1 MIKFSR
7 REIILFSLII
17 AGIILTIC
25 LFIILFSEVVFKE
38 VWLFLTIIFAFY
50 IVILIIAFFSIW
62 VFLKRIS
69 VMKELDSLKSI
80 FLASM
85 SHELRTPLTSI
96 IGFTRMMLKSRVG
109 EINED
114 QEKQLNIILNS
125 ANHLHELISDAI
137 DVSKI
142 EANKLDIKKDKYDIV
157 KEFMSLKETF
167 NIAIEKKGLKFF
179 IDTPE
184 QLMIYNDKK
193 RINQIL
199 VNLIG
204 NAIKFTEEGKISLKI
219 QESNRNVEVSVKDTG
234 PGIKKE
240 DLDKLFKA
248 FSRIVEPGKFKEGT
262 GLGLYISKKLANL
275 LEGDLFVESE
285 FGKGSTF
292 TLLLKLDDEKT
303 RS

>member
-17 AGIILTIC
+17 TGIILTTF
-25 LFIILFSEVVFKE
+25 LFFILFTKVPFKYN
-38 VWLFLTIIFAFY
+38 WLFLIIIFAFY
-50 IVILIIAFFSIW
+50 FIILIVAFFSIW

-69 VMKELDSLKSI
+69 IMKELDSLKSI

-96 IGFTRMMLKSRVG
+96 IGFTRMILKGRVG

-114 QEKQLNIILNS
+114 QEKQLKIILNS

-142 EANKLDIKKDKYDIV
+142 EANKIDIRKDKYNLV
-157 KEFMSLKETF
+157 EELMSLKESF
-167 NIAIEKKGLKFF
+167 DIVIEKKGLEFF

-219 QESNRNVEVSVKDTG
+219 QKSNGNVEISVKDTG

-248 FSRIVEPGKFKEGT
+248 FSRIVDPGKFKEGT
-262 GLGLYISKKLANL
+262 GLGLYLSKKLANL
-275 LEGDLFVESE
+275 LEGDLYVESE

-292 TLLLKLDDEKT
+292 TLLLKLDEEET
-303 RS
+303 

>member
-1 MIKFSR
+1 
-7 REIILFSLII
+7 
-17 AGIILTIC
+17 
-25 LFIILFSEVVFKE
+25 
-38 VWLFLTIIFAFY
+38 
-50 IVILIIAFFSIW
+50 
-62 VFLKRIS
+62 
-69 VMKELDSLKSI
+69 MKELDSMKSI
-80 FLASM
+80 FLATI

-96 IGFTRMMLKSRVG
+96 IGFTRMILKGRVG

-125 ANHLHELISDAI
+125 ANHLNELIADAI

-142 EANKLDIKKDKYDIV
+142 EANKIDIRKDKYNLV
-157 KEFMSLKETF
+157 EELMSLKETF
-167 NIAIEKKGLKFF
+167 NIAIEKKGLEFL

-184 QLMIYNDKK
+184 ILIINNDKK

-204 NAIKFTEEGKISLKI
+204 NAIKFTEEGKIFLKI
-219 QESNRNVEVSVKDTG
+219 QKSNGNVEISVKDTG

-262 GLGLYISKKLANL
+262 GLGLYLSKKLANL

-292 TLLLKLDDEKT
+292 TLSIKLDEEKT
-303 RS
+303 

>member
-17 AGIILTIC
+17 AGIILTIL
-25 LFIILFSEVVFKE
+25 LFFILFPKSAGL
-38 VWLFLTIIFAFY
+38 WITMIIIFTFF
-50 IVILIIAFFSIW
+50 IVILIVAFFSIW

-69 VMKELDSLKSI
+69 VMKELDSMKSI
-80 FLASM
+80 FLATI

-96 IGFTRMMLKSRVG
+96 IGFTRMILKGRVG

-125 ANHLHELISDAI
+125 ANHLNELIADAI

-142 EANKLDIKKDKYDIV
+142 EANKIDIRKDKYNLV
-157 KEFMSLKETF
+157 EELMSLKETF
-167 NIAIEKKGLKFF
+167 NIAIEKKGLEFL

-184 QLMIYNDKK
+184 ILIINNDKK

-219 QESNRNVEVSVKDTG
+219 QESNGNVEVSVKDTG

-248 FSRIVEPGKFKEGT
+248 FSRIVDPGKFKEGT
-262 GLGLYISKKLANL
+262 GLGLYLSKKLANL

-292 TLLLKLDDEKT
+292 TLSIKLDEEKT
-303 RS
+303 

>member
-1 MIKFSR
+1 MTILFLFYI
-7 REIILFSLII
+7 IILIV
-17 AGIILTIC
+17 A
-25 LFIILFSEVVFKE
+25 
-38 VWLFLTIIFAFY
+38 FLST
-50 IVILIIAFFSIW
+50 W

-96 IGFTRMMLKSRVG
+96 IGFTRMILKGRVG

-125 ANHLHELISDAI
+125 ANHLNELIADAI

-142 EANKLDIKKDKYDIV
+142 EANKIDIRKDKFNLV
-157 KEFMSLKETF
+157 EELMSLKETF
-167 NIAIEKKGLKFF
+167 NIAIEKKGLEFL

-184 QLMIYNDKK
+184 ILIINNDKK

-204 NAIKFTEEGKISLKI
+204 NAIKFTEKGIISVKILKL
-219 QESNRNVEVSVKDTG
+219 NGNVEISVEDTG

-240 DLDKLFKA
+240 DQEKLFKP
-248 FSRIVEPGKFKEGT
+248 FSRIIESGKDKEGT
-262 GLGLYISKKLANL
+262 GLGLYLSNKLANL
-275 LEGDLFVESE
+275 LDGNIFVESE
-285 FGKGSTF
+285 FEKGSTF
-292 TLLLKLDDEKT
+292 TLSIKLDEEKT
-303 RS
+303 